1 MKKQTERIL
10 QHMLDHGGITTLEAY
25 NLYGATRLSARIKE
39 LKEMHHI
46 TSERI
51 AVENRYGSKCHVS
64 RYSLIL
70 PGERDA

>member
-25 NLYGATRLSARIKE
+25 NLYGVTRLSARIKE

-51 AVENRYGSKCHVS
+51 SVKNRYGNKCHVS
-64 RYSLIL
+64 RYSLRM
-70 PGERDA
+70 PGDGDA